1 MADGIPTCLFADLPG
16 RFIPFEGRCVG
27 GCSCRA
33 SAFSGLA
40 EIFQRLYITG
50 AYLLA
55 ITEPSYAFFI
65 FNGLRI
71 SQYGKL
77 LDYGTSNAMKL
88 PKTIEAPPYRWH
100 CGQ

>member
-1 MADGIPTCLFADLPG
+1 MADGVPSCLFADLPG

-50 AYLLA
+50 ASLVA
-55 ITEPSYAFFI
+55 IIVPFCTFFI
-65 FNGLRI
+65 FNDLLI
-71 SQYGKL
+71 SHSGDC
-77 LDYGTSNAMKL
+77 LDYGTSNA
-88 PKTIEAPPYRWH
+88 R
-100 CGQ
+100 